1 MSRYI
6 SDIFKRM
13 LKKATE
19 TNNILLADDP
29 RVYKLAT
36 FIFSVGIFVAGTINL
51 SSKVNETIADLK
63 LLGSRIDS
71 KFDVFDAKIDSKFTA
86 NDTKMDAK
94 FSSMDAK
101 FSSMDA
107 KFTAIDAKMDK
118 QFSTIMAFIAV
129 GRLPG
134 GFSEKIEAAPSPD
147 AVSSP

>member
-29 RVYKLAT
+29 KVYKLAT

-71 KFDVFDAKIDSKFTA
+71 KFDV

-134 GFSEKIEAAPSPD
+134 GFSETIEAAPSPD

>member
-36 FIFSVGIFVAGTINL
+36 FIFSVGIFVTGTINL

-101 FSSMDA
+101 F
-107 KFTAIDAKMDK
+107 TAIDAKMDK

>member
-1 MSRYI
+1 MT
-6 SDIFKRM
+6 
-13 LKKATE
+13 LKWTQNSAQWTQ
-19 TNNILLADDP
+19 
-29 RVYKLAT
+29 
-36 FIFSVGIFVAGTINL
+36 
-51 SSKVNETIADLK
+51 
-63 LLGSRIDS
+63 
-71 KFDVFDAKIDSKFTA
+71 
-86 NDTKMDAK
+86 
-94 FSSMDAK
+94 K

>member
-1 MSRYI
+1 MYI
-6 SDIFKRM
+6 PTCII
-13 LKKATE
+13 T
-19 TNNILLADDP
+19 
-29 RVYKLAT
+29 
-36 FIFSVGIFVAGTINL
+36 GTINL

-71 KFDVFDAKIDSKFTA
+71 KFDVFDAKINSKFTA
-86 NDTKMDAK
+86 NDTK
-94 FSSMDAK
+94 MDAK

-134 GFSEKIEAAPSPD
+134 EFSETIEAAPSPD